1 MHLYQTELIE
11 ATYMQIHT
19 CKHIYAYVHPYTH
32 IYTKHAYI
40 HIPIHT
46 CKNIFFFKELACDR
60 GAGQYRICRAGQQAG
75 ICWSGPNAAALRQS
89 FFLRETSVML

>member
-46 CKNIFFFKELACDR
+46 CKKIFFSRNWPVIVELASAESVGR
-60 GAGQYRICRAGQQAG
+60 VSRLAFVGQD
-75 ICWSGPNAAALRQS
+75 L
-89 FFLRETSVML
+89 MLQP